1 MSYIDTKFCKEC
13 DADYDWSCPECP
25 GCVARNSWNHLNDK
39 YELLIKRYRLA
50 KKVIDAL
57 PKCDRQSCSSLAT
70 RYELFDEA
78 DDGIEF
84 KTAIYRCDEHKFS
97 NGVEVDE
104 LEIAPI
110 LREYLQI
117 VESNI

>member
-1 MSYIDTKFCKEC
+1 MDTKFCKEC
-13 DADYDWSCPECP
+13 DADYDWACPECP
-25 GCVARNSWNHLNDK
+25 SCQARNAYNELNQK
-39 YELLIKRYRLA
+39 FLLA

-70 RYELFDEA
+70 RYEFFDEA
-78 DDGIEF
+78 VNGIEF

-117 VESNI
+117 VENNI